1 MIHIPAYYQSLD
13 LIPNLEL
20 MRLLKEEI
28 NWIQRRAKEAIE
40 SYMKTK
46 KSN

>member
-20 MRLLKEEI
+20 MRLLKE
-28 NWIQRRAKEAIE
+28 AIE